1 MCSFLHFA
9 GQVLYLAHLQICC
22 ECQRISQV
30 SYLSP
35 EFGCAMWAS
44 MTTLQT
50 PQHLQKWH
58 LVDHVYWNSCTRM
71 EKQQQTFQFDLAFT
85 ARSHYL
91 LSLMEVALGLSFSS
105 PWSTYYTLLST
116 NKCFLPSIS
125 AGAVNLHWHRHKH
138 SPEKGVGSVVVDFA
152 LCVSPVQILPGGL
165 LHHLGFDRCALI
177 RTRWIHGAVVNLL
190 ADALARSHAAFFRL
204 RLGHGSHRPAALR
217 CFKKKL
223 IPCALVY
230 PWAFLPSTV
239 IRVSPTQVAVSI
251 LWWSGEMNVTRATLE
266 GWGE

>member
-116 NKCFLPSIS
+116 NKCFLPFYLCRSRE
-125 AGAVNLHWHRHKH
+125 L
-138 SPEKGVGSVVVDFA
+138 A
-152 LCVSPVQILPGGL
+152 LTPTQTLTRK
-165 LHHLGFDRCALI
+165 RCWF
-177 RTRWIHGAVVNLL
+177 RR
-190 ADALARSHAAFFRL
+190 RRL
-204 RLGHGSHRPAALR
+204 RTLCFSGADSPWRSASSPWLWSLCSDPDTLDPRSR
-217 CFKKKL
+217 C
-223 IPCALVY
+223 
-230 PWAFLPSTV
+230 
-239 IRVSPTQVAVSI
+239 
-251 LWWSGEMNVTRATLE
+251 
-266 GWGE
+266 